1 MANEITANVK
11 FPWGGVGPKTFLQA
25 AVHTY
30 TTASNSGIVLGSA
43 VCVVN
48 GNAVLARAN
57 ASGTLA
63 TGLVSKVISTTR
75 CEVMTDGVF
84 NLPIALGTYDDGTDL
99 YLSSVTAGALLTT
112 VPDDV
117 SHFVQY
123 IGKCLYT
130 DTTTR
135 VELRVA
141 GMSDVTSSGAY
152 RLLEKVY
159 MSGGSLWSESN
170 PGVWGTVAGASFVG
184 KRAGLQATQN
194 IAQLSFKF
202 TTDVDAP
209 STGTEVA
216 SLLVK
221 KINGSWV
228 ASQDAS
234 IKVRAAGVGT
244 VCLTLGTTD
253 YVTVSRELVSED
265 PDVYAATTTVT
276 GDLVVTAGETT
287 LGPSTVDGTLAVTGA
302 TNIGGG
308 YGATG
313 VTISAAGNI
322 QADGTLTVDDA
333 VELNSTLTVD
343 GVTTIND
350 TLNVNGEVVA
360 DALTVSGATSL
371 LNTVAITSDA
381 TVTNGLLTSKKAAAP
396 GKVKLVR
403 YETDG
408 NLVAA
413 NEIGA
418 VEFYGTESQ
427 VGTYSSGNFTAAV
440 RCISE
445 HDDWVTTTGVRHS
458 KLCFNLWD
466 AFNATPA
473 AETTVLTVALDGVG
487 SYIQVDGAGTFLGPV
502 TATNFPAFTGAHI
515 YPVSGVAPAG
525 AALVLNA
532 QEVSLASTPRA
543 KNCVGIAIETYLGTK
558 SSFGEAPE
566 AQLVKVAAVGD
577 NFSGDLRGF
586 LVCNENGPIAAGDL
600 LCTSSVP
607 GHLMKQDD
615 DILRAYTVG
624 KAMQDVVF
632 DDSGKASGVYGY
644 IYCG

>member
-25 AVHTY
+25 SVHTY

-48 GNAVLARAN
+48 GNAVLARAD
-57 ASGTLA
+57 APSTLA

-75 CEVMTDGVF
+75 CEVMT
-84 NLPIALGTYDDGTDL
+84 AGTYVGYEKASLAVRDVL
-99 YLSSVTAGALLTT
+99 YLSPTTAGLLTAEKPSAADEVVQVVALVTAIAENETT
-112 VPDDV
+112 
-117 SHFVQY
+117 
-123 IGKCLYT
+123 CEL
-130 DTTTR
+130 
-135 VELRVA
+135 ELRV
-141 GMSDVTSSGAY
+141 GGLSNSDGSALSRIADVVTGTVEGTVGVGPVTDPQATLHVLGDCAVATEYNANSAATLTLSRRKASLTNGETLGKVSFCGLESNVAPFALGSEAASLYATVSGTWVDASHVAASIY
-152 RLLEKVY
+152 LAAVKGTVNLSTDYGVGFTLGADGTST
-159 MSGGSLWSESN
+159 MPHVAIVGNINSLTDHSVLTVLGGSAVVGPS
-170 PGVWGTVAGASFVG
+170 SF
-184 KRAGLQATQN
+184 
-194 IAQLSFKF
+194 
-202 TTDVDAP
+202 
-209 STGTEVA
+209 
-216 SLLVK
+216 
-221 KINGSWV
+221 GS
-228 ASQDAS
+228 
-234 IKVRAAGVGT
+234 
-244 VCLTLGTTD
+244 TLG
-253 YVTVSRELVSED
+253 
-265 PDVYAATTTVT
+265 
-276 GDLVVTAGETT
+276 
-287 LGPSTVDGTLAVTGA
+287 VTGA
-302 TNIGGG
+302 T
-308 YGATG
+308 
-313 VTISAAGNI
+313 
-322 QADGTLTVDDA
+322 TLS
-333 VELNSTLTVD
+333 STLTVA

-350 TLNVNGEVVA
+350 TLNVNGEVTA
-360 DALTVSGATSL
+360 DSLTVSGATSL
-371 LNTVAITSDA
+371 FNTVDITSDA

-396 GKVKLVR
+396 GKVRLVR

-408 NLVAA
+408 NLVTA

-427 VGTYSSGNFTAAV
+427 VGAYSSGNFTAAI

-445 HDDWVTTTGVRHS
+445 HDDWGTTTGRRHS
-458 KLCFNLWD
+458 KLNFNLWD
-466 AFNATPA
+466 AVNEDPA
-473 AETTVLTVALDGVG
+473 VETTILTVALDGVG

-515 YPVSGVAPAG
+515 YPASGVAPTG

-558 SSFGEAPE
+558 SSFGETPE

-632 DDSGKASGVYGY
+632 DESGKASGVYGY